1 MGKLVGSQWDC
12 GHVLRLPAHLCTQ
25 PLPSSS
31 DMALATSPHEY
42 HLSLAES
49 GSH

>member
-1 MGKLVGSQWDC
+1 MGKLVESQRDRR
-12 GHVLRLPAHLCTQ
+12 HVLRLPAHLCTQ
-25 PLPSSS
+25 PLPSSN
-31 DMALATSPHEY
+31 DMALATSPHKY